1 MRLVEGAPCS
11 LTIVLT
17 MEFSLRAGSARLG
30 LVAMPFSE
38 SAGKA
43 GLSLAVLLR
52 VAAADTWLLKL
63 QRAESAFMLDL
74 LAWLRKFSL
83 C

>member
-1 MRLVEGAPCS
+1 MLTESAPCS

-17 MEFSLRAGSARLG
+17 EFSFRAGSARLN

-63 QRAESAFMLDL
+63 ERAESAIMLDL

>member
-1 MRLVEGAPCS
+1 MIEKYKDTLLSQTLKVE
-11 LTIVLT
+11 
-17 MEFSLRAGSARLG
+17 E
-30 LVAMPFSE
+30 
-38 SAGKA
+38 KA
-43 GLSLAVLLR
+43 GLSPAVLLR

>member
-1 MRLVEGAPCS
+1 MLTESAPCS
-11 LTIVLT
+11 STIVLT
-17 MEFSLRAGSARLG
+17 KFSFRAGSARLS

-63 QRAESAFMLDL
+63 ERAESAFMLDL